1 MKIVSYPIFYL
12 FDNKIKYNVYV
23 YVYILCDCLFVQ
35 ETIRARVAQ

>member
-23 YVYILCDCLFVQ
+23 YILCDCLFVQ